1 MAIPQPRNS
10 RGLTWSPSFAVW
22 WNGKFTQAQ
31 KFVDSEC
38 LRYSDPLTPR
48 QTGFLI
54 NSGKL
59 GTVIGSGLLRYIAS
73 YAAGQYYNTPETRS
87 YDPNRGA
94 KWFERMKT
102 AYKKAIL
109 NGVKKLTR

>member
-1 MAIPQPRNS
+1 MNISQPPNS
-10 RGLTWSPSFAVW
+10 KGLKWSPTFAMRW
-22 WNGKFTQAQ
+22 TTKFSRAQ
-31 KFVDSEC
+31 KFVDSEV
-38 LRYSDPLTPR
+38 LRYCDPLTPK

-59 GTVIGSGLLRYIAS
+59 GTIIGSGIVEYIAS
-73 YAAGQYYNTPETRS
+73 YAAGQYDTPETRG
-87 YDPNRGA
+87 YDPNRGG

-109 NGVKKLTR
+109 DGVKKLTG